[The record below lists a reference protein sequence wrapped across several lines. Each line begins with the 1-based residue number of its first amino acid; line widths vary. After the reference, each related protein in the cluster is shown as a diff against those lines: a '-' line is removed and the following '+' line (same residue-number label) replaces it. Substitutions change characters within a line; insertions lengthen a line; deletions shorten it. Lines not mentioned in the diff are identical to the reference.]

1 MTLMKK
7 KRHSPFID
15 LLFFKEIYMEK
26 NKVEE
31 LPGCVFEML
40 NECKRQTKKNKLD
53 LNICMCCILSR
64 IEMHAY
70 SIAKML
76 HQKDKDRIESARQ
89 NHSFYSTN
97 KLNRDKRT
105 F

>member
-1 MTLMKK
+1 MILMK
-7 KRHSPFID
+7 RQHRSQFID

-26 NKVEE
+26 NKVEA
-31 LPGCVFEML
+31 PQGCVFEML

-53 LNICMCCILSR
+53 FNICMCCILSR

-89 NHSFYSTN
+89 NQSFHSN
-97 KLNRDKRT
+97 HKPNRDKRT